1 MEKPKSDR
9 VGQLA
14 RLPNGDEVFIP
25 HKLAPNGP
33 KIDIDSECLKLL
45 DEADRALGE
54 LKGITETLPN
64 PDLFIAFYVR
74 KEALLSS
81 QIEGTQCSLDE
92 VLQVDRKTAELKP
105 VQEVINYIDAMHEGL
120 DSLKKIP
127 VSLRLVNHIHSIL
140 LKGVR
145 GKDKG
150 PGEYKKIQNWI
161 GPPGCKQNEATF
173 IPPPPSMMIELMGDW
188 EIYYQAETQVPPL
201 IKAAI
206 LHAHFE
212 TIHPYTDGNGRLGR
226 LLITFMLCEKKV
238 LQRPLLYLSLFFK
251 ENRDSYYQL
260 LMEYRLKGEIE
271 GWIKYF
277 LRGVRNASE
286 EAIKTALQIHKLRNG
301 HIELIKRELSK
312 YRLALPFYDLI
323 CENPIISMTTAK
335 KMLKTTYPSAKK
347 IFMKFIDLGLLQP
360 YGVARKRNKTF
371 SYEAYLK
378 ILRRGT

>member
-1 MEKPKSDR
+1 MEKLRSDR
-9 VGQLA
+9 VGRLTK
-14 RLPNGDEVFIP
+14 LPNGDEVFVP

-33 KIDIDSECLKLL
+33 KIDIDPECLKLL
-45 DEADRALGE
+45 DEADRKLGE
-54 LKGITETLPN
+54 LKGITATLPN

-92 VLQVDRKTAELKP
+92 VLQVDQKTAELKP

-120 DSLKKIP
+120 EYLEKVP
-127 VSLRLVNHIHSIL
+127 VSLRLVNHIHSVL
-140 LKGVR
+140 LRGVR
-145 GKDKG
+145 GRDKG
-150 PGEYKKIQNWI
+150 RGEYKKVQNWI

-173 IPPPPSMMIELMGDW
+173 IPPPPSMTIELMGDW
-188 EIYYQAETQVPPL
+188 ELYYQAETQIPPL

-238 LQRPLLYLSLFFK
+238 LEQPLLYLSLFFK

-260 LMEYRLKGEIE
+260 LMDYRLNGEIE
-271 GWIKYF
+271 KWIKYF

-286 EAIKTALQIHKLRNG
+286 EAVRTAIQIHKLRTG
-301 HIELIKRELSK
+301 HMELIKHELSK
-312 YRLALPFYDLI
+312 YRLSLPLYDLI
-323 CENPIISMTTAK
+323 CEKPIITMTIAK
-335 KMLKTTYPSAKK
+335 KLLGTTYPSAKK
-347 IFMKFIDLGLLQP
+347 IFMKFVNLGLLQP
-360 YGVARKRNKTF
+360 YGGEKKRNKVF